1 MPNLAA
7 RLMSVAQPGQVLV
20 DGRLGGMRGLQWR
33 DEASAL
39 LLSPQL
45 GAIELTQLGY
55 LQVKVGGWVGEWV
68 GRMECR
74 CHCSVLGGAAWQ
86 LRAATHLE
94 RGSQRGG
101 MAGKPA
107 PTHCPAW
114 YALPSLHFLPAPSPQ
129 GLDDPKLVFQALP
142 ATLRGRQYA
151 DLPTSTHPAAA
162 GAHPRHNSRT
172 SLRRLGSVDTG
183 LEATPR
189 QVGGFA
195 VDGCVGG

>member
-1 MPNLAA
+1 MLATHA
-7 RLMSVAQPGQVLV
+7 VEAVLWFCTRRPV
-20 DGRLGGMRGLQWR
+20 FLAGAGGN
-33 DEASAL
+33 AL
-39 LLSPQL
+39 SKGTGGTAWAAGIPAPSCITNFLSPL
-45 GAIELTQLGY
+45 HS
-55 LQVKVGGWVGEWV
+55 
-68 GRMECR
+68 M
-74 CHCSVLGGAAWQ
+74 
-86 LRAATHLE
+86 
-94 RGSQRGG
+94 
-101 MAGKPA
+101 
-107 PTHCPAW
+107 PTWPT
-114 YALPSLHFLPAPSPQ
+114 SPQ

-151 DLPTSTHPAAA
+151 DLLTSTHPAAA